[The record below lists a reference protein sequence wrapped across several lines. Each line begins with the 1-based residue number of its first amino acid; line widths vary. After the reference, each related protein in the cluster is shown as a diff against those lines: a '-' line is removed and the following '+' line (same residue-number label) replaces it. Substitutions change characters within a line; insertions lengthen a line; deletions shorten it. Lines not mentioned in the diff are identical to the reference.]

1 MRALTADPAV
11 AHVSLV
17 ALARWRAQQQP
28 DQRAYT
34 FLLDGETAEQHL
46 TYAELDQQ
54 ARAIAAELQRLGACG
69 ERALLLYPP
78 GLEYISAFFGCLY
91 GGVIGAPVN
100 PLRRSIGESA
110 PNFRFR

>member
-1 MRALTADPAV
+1 MFNNYRLISPSNGVSCAKAFGRPDTSGASPMRALTADPAV

-54 ARAIAAELQRLGACG
+54 ACAIAAELQRLRAYAA
-69 ERALLLYPP
+69 RALLLYPH
-78 GLEYISAFFGCLY
+78 G
-91 GGVIGAPVN
+91 
-100 PLRRSIGESA
+100 
-110 PNFRFR
+110 